1 MTISIK
7 MFQNNH
13 AVMSLLEGLV
23 HKWSFFRQQDGL
35 GELVRIFQASVFCK
49 NNAQRSYLDPD
60 YIAGAEA
67 QR

>member
-1 MTISIK
+1 
-7 MFQNNH
+7 
-13 AVMSLLEGLV
+13 MSLLEGLV

-35 GELVRIFQASVFCK
+35 SELLRIFQASVFCK
-49 NNAQRSYLDPD
+49 NKAQRSYLDPD